1 MAACG
6 NWLRCLGIYSTSA
19 EMKKIGSRMK
29 ERTGDY
35 VRTFEVIGHVNGHE
49 VWQQIKEEY
58 NPISIDYLSLA
69 PKRFD
74 V

>member
-1 MAACG
+1 
-6 NWLRCLGIYSTSA
+6 
-19 EMKKIGSRMK
+19 MKKIGSRMK
-29 ERTGDY
+29 ERIGDY

-49 VWQQIKEEY
+49 VWQQVKEEY

-69 PKRFD
+69 PKRFN